1 MADKKITGKHG
12 WQQSVQTV
20 IAYAGYLHHRISHD
34 RLTVTAGS
42 MAYVTLLSLVP
53 LITVVIAALSTF
65 PVFAGLGEL
74 LQNFVI
80 ENFVPAAGE
89 VVKEYLNEFVANAG
103 KMTAVG
109 IGALF
114 VVAMMLISSIDQSLN
129 YIWRVHEKRRLV
141 TSFSIYWMILTL
153 GPILVG
159 SSIAVSS
166 YLGSMNLLGSEAV
179 TGLFQRTLR
188 WLPVLMSS
196 SAFLGLYLLVPNTK
210 VRFSHALIGA
220 VTASV
225 LFELSKK
232 GFALYISNFPSYQ
245 VIYGALAV
253 VPILFVWVYLCWC
266 IVLFGAEIT
275 ASLGERK
282 HWHPECKMAQATV
295 PTVAELDALIHSHQG
310 ASTPE
315 PAATVSYTKTHY
327 EQAGSEQ
334 ASNEQER

>member
-1 MADKKITGKHG
+1 MAENKITGKVHFL
-12 WQQSVQTV
+12 QCLKQT
-20 IAYAGYLHHRISHD
+20 IAYLTYLNRRIKHD
-34 RLTVTAGS
+34 RLTIAAGS

-53 LITVVIAALSTF
+53 MITVVLAALSAF

-89 VVKEYLNEFVANAG
+89 VVKTYLNEFVANAG

-114 VVAMMLISSIDQSLN
+114 VVAMMLMSSIDHALN
-129 YIWRVHEKRRLV
+129 YIWRVHEKRRPV
-141 TSFSIYWMILTL
+141 ISFSIYWMVLTL

-166 YLGSMNLLGSEAV
+166 YLGSLNLLNSEAV
-179 TGLFQRTLR
+179 NGLFQQTLR
-188 WLPVLMSS
+188 ALPVIMSS
-196 SAFLGLYLLVPNTK
+196 SAFLGLYLLVPNLK
-210 VRFSHALIGA
+210 VKFSHALLGA
-220 VTASV
+220 LVASS

-253 VPILFVWVYLCWC
+253 IPILFVWVYLCWC
-266 IVLFGAEIT
+266 IVLLGAEIT

-282 HWHPECKMAQATV
+282 QWQLSSGEPITSKDCDVKVMA
-295 PTVAELDALIHSHQG
+295 
-310 ASTPE
+310 
-315 PAATVSYTKTHY
+315 K
-327 EQAGSEQ
+327 
-334 ASNEQER
+334 NEQEKSSEAENNKGTK

>member
-1 MADKKITGKHG
+1 MDDKTATSKSIWRDRLRSAMAFT
-12 WQQSVQTV
+12 
-20 IAYAGYLHHRISHD
+20 GYLHYRVGHD

-53 LITVVIAALSTF
+53 LITVVLSALSSF

-89 VVKEYLNEFVANAG
+89 VVKQYLNEFVANAG

-109 IGALF
+109 VGALF
-114 VVAMMLISSIDQSLN
+114 VVAMMLISSIDKSLN
-129 YIWRVHEKRRLV
+129 YIWRVHEKRRPV
-141 TSFSIYWMILTL
+141 ISFSIYWMVLTL

-159 SSIAVSS
+159 TSIAVSS
-166 YLGSMNLLGSEAV
+166 YLGSLNLLGSDAV
-179 TGLFQRTLR
+179 NGLLQRSLR

-210 VRFSHALIGA
+210 VRFRHALVGA
-220 VTASV
+220 VIASI

-232 GFALYISNFPSYQ
+232 GFALYITNFPSYQ

-275 ASLGERK
+275 ASLGEK
-282 HWHPECKMAQATV
+282 SHWHPETKGWQTTV
-295 PTVAELDALIHSHQG
+295 PTQEELSDIQQAVDLQAE
-310 ASTPE
+310 
-315 PAATVSYTKTHY
+315 
-327 EQAGSEQ
+327 
-334 ASNEQER
+334 NEQTASQQIVGKGKNE

>member
-1 MADKKITGKHG
+1 MTMADKKTTGKHD
-12 WQQSVQTV
+12 WQQQLRTTW
-20 IAYAGYLHHRISHD
+20 AYIRYLHQRVGHD

-53 LITVVIAALSTF
+53 LITVVLSALSSF
-65 PVFAGLGEL
+65 PVFAGLGDM

-89 VVKEYLNEFVANAG
+89 ILKEYLNEFVANAG

-114 VVAMMLISSIDQSLN
+114 VVAMMLISTIDKSLN
-129 YIWRVHEKRRLV
+129 YIWRVTEKRRPV
-141 TSFSIYWMILTL
+141 ISFSIYWMVLTL

-166 YLGSMNLLGSEAV
+166 YLGSLNLLNSDAV
-179 TGLFQRTLR
+179 NGLLQRSLR
-188 WLPVLMSS
+188 GLPVLMSS
-196 SAFLGLYLLVPNTK
+196 AAFLGLYLLVPNTK
-210 VRFSHALIGA
+210 VRLSHAVIGA

-232 GFALYISNFPSYQ
+232 GFALYITNFPSYQ

-275 ASLGERK
+275 ASLGERQY
-282 HWHPECKMAQATV
+282 WHPIDKSRDEMVPTAEEMAVQESGQAT
-295 PTVAELDALIHSHQG
+295 E
-310 ASTPE
+310 
-315 PAATVSYTKTHY
+315 
-327 EQAGSEQ
+327 SEHK
-334 ASNEQER
+334 EVERKE

>member
-1 MADKKITGKHG
+1 MAEIKITGKQK
-12 WQQSVQTV
+12 WQHFFST
-20 IAYAGYLHHRISHD
+20 ALAFAMYLNRRIDHD

-53 LITVVIAALSTF
+53 LLTVVLSALSTF

-89 VVKEYLNEFVANAG
+89 VVKQYLNEFVANAG

-114 VVAMMLISSIDQSLN
+114 VVALMLISAIDKSLN
-129 YIWRVHEKRRLV
+129 YIFRVHAKRRPMI
-141 TSFSIYWMILTL
+141 SFSIYWMVLTL

-166 YLGSMNLLGSEAV
+166 YLGSLNLLGSETAHS
-179 TGLFQRTLR
+179 LFQQSLR
-188 WLPVLMSS
+188 GLPVLMSS
-196 SAFLGLYLLVPNTK
+196 SAFLVLYLLVPNIK
-210 VRFSHALIGA
+210 VRLSHALTGA
-220 VTASV
+220 VVASL

-232 GFALYISNFPSYQ
+232 GFALYITNFPSYQ

-253 VPILFVWVYLCWC
+253 IPILFVWVYLCWC
-266 IVLFGAEIT
+266 IVLLGAEIT
-275 ASLGERK
+275 ATLRERV
-282 HWHPECKMAQATV
+282 HWQP
-295 PTVAELDALIHSHQG
+295 QG
-310 ASTPE
+310 FG
-315 PAATVSYTKTHY
+315 PAAAKSQPESQITENNQDK
-327 EQAGSEQ
+327 
-334 ASNEQER
+334 N

>member
-1 MADKKITGKHG
+1 MK
-12 WQQSVQTV
+12 TV
-20 IAYAGYLHHRISHD
+20 IAYICYLQQRANHD

-53 LITVVIAALSTF
+53 LITVVLSALSAF

-89 VVKEYLNEFVANAG
+89 IVKQYLNEFVANAG

-114 VVAMMLISSIDQSLN
+114 VVAMMLISSIDKSLN
-129 YIWRVHEKRRLV
+129 YIWRVHEKRRPV
-141 TSFSIYWMILTL
+141 ISFSIYWMVLTL

-166 YLGSMNLLGSEAV
+166 YLGSLNLLNSEAV
-179 TGLFQRTLR
+179 NGVFQQMLR
-188 WLPVLMSS
+188 GLPVIMSS
-196 SAFLGLYLLVPNTK
+196 CAFLGLYLLVPNTK
-210 VRFSHALIGA
+210 VRFQHALVGA
-220 VTASV
+220 LVASL

-232 GFALYISNFPSYQ
+232 GFALYITNFPSYQ

-253 VPILFVWVYLCWC
+253 IPIIFVWVYLCWC
-266 IVLFGAEIT
+266 IVLIGAEIT
-275 ASLGERK
+275 ASLGERD
-282 HWHPECKMAQATV
+282 HWHPDRKPYQANVLT
-295 PTVAELDALIHSHQG
+295 ENEI
-310 ASTPE
+310 E
-315 PAATVSYTKTHY
+315 
-327 EQAGSEQ
+327 EQQIKGNKKE
-334 ASNEQER
+334 

>member
-1 MADKKITGKHG
+1 MADKPTTSKHR
-12 WQQSVQTV
+12 WRRRARSVM
-20 IAYAGYLHHRISHD
+20 AFSGYLQHRIGHD

-53 LITVVIAALSTF
+53 LITVVLSALSTF

-89 VVKEYLNEFVANAG
+89 VVKQYLNEFVANAG

-109 IGALF
+109 VAALF
-114 VVAMMLISSIDQSLN
+114 VVAMMLISSIDKSLN
-129 YIWRVHEKRRLV
+129 YIWRVHEKRRPV
-141 TSFSIYWMILTL
+141 ISFSIYWMVLTL

-166 YLGSMNLLGSEAV
+166 YLGSLNLLGSDAV
-179 TGLFQRTLR
+179 NGLLQRSLR
-188 WLPVLMSS
+188 WLPVIMSS

-210 VRFSHALIGA
+210 VRFRHALVGA
-220 VTASV
+220 VIASI

-232 GFALYISNFPSYQ
+232 GFALYITNFPSYQ

-275 ASLGERK
+275 ASLGERS
-282 HWHPECKMAQATV
+282 HWHPEAKGWQATV
-295 PTVAELDALIHSHQG
+295 PTRAELSELQPP
-310 ASTPE
+310 PE
-315 PAATVSYTKTHY
+315 QQTEIQQTTEK
-327 EQAGSEQ
+327 GN
-334 ASNEQER
+334 NE

>member
-1 MADKKITGKHG
+1 M
-12 WQQSVQTV
+12 
-20 IAYAGYLHHRISHD
+20 YLQRRISHD

-53 LITVVIAALSTF
+53 LLTVVLSALSAF

-89 VVKEYLNEFVANAG
+89 VVKQYLNEFVANAG

-109 IGALF
+109 VAALF
-114 VVAMMLISSIDQSLN
+114 VVALMLISSIDKSLN
-129 YIWRVHEKRRLV
+129 YIFRAHAKRRLV
-141 TSFSIYWMILTL
+141 ISFSIYWMVLTL

-166 YLGSMNLLGSEAV
+166 YLGSLNLLNSEAV
-179 TGLFQRTLR
+179 HGLFQQTLR
-188 WLPVLMSS
+188 GLPVIMSS
-196 SAFLGLYLLVPNTK
+196 SAFLGLYLLVPNIK
-210 VRFSHALIGA
+210 VRFHHALTGA
-220 VTASV
+220 IIASM

-253 VPILFVWVYLCWC
+253 IPILFVWVYLCWC
-266 IVLFGAEIT
+266 IVLLGAEIT
-275 ASLGERK
+275 ASLRERV
-282 HWHPECKMAQATV
+282 HWQPEGLETAVPKGQPESQA
-295 PTVAELDALIHSHQG
+295 
-310 ASTPE
+310 
-315 PAATVSYTKTHY
+315 TKTHR
-327 EQAGSEQ
+327 ELKEPK
-334 ASNEQER
+334 E

>member
-1 MADKKITGKHG
+1 MAENKITDKVHFL
-12 WQQSVQTV
+12 QCLKQTF
-20 IAYAGYLHHRISHD
+20 AYLTYLNRRVKHD
-34 RLTVTAGS
+34 RLTIAAGS

-53 LITVVIAALSTF
+53 MITVVLSALSAF

-89 VVKEYLNEFVANAG
+89 VVKTYLNEFVANAG

-114 VVAMMLISSIDQSLN
+114 VVAMMLMSSIDQALN
-129 YIWRVHEKRRLV
+129 YIWRVHEKRRPV
-141 TSFSIYWMILTL
+141 ISFSIYWMVLTL

-166 YLGSMNLLGSEAV
+166 YLGSLNLLNSEAV
-179 TGLFQRTLR
+179 NGLFQQTLR
-188 WLPVLMSS
+188 ALPVIMSS
-196 SAFLGLYLLVPNTK
+196 CAFLGLYLLVPNLK
-210 VRFSHALIGA
+210 VKFSHALFGA
-220 VTASV
+220 LVAST

-253 VPILFVWVYLCWC
+253 IPILFVWVYLCWC
-266 IVLFGAEIT
+266 IVLLGAEIT

-282 HWHPECKMAQATV
+282 QWQLSSCEPMASKDCDVKKMA
-295 PTVAELDALIHSHQG
+295 
-310 ASTPE
+310 
-315 PAATVSYTKTHY
+315 K
-327 EQAGSEQ
+327 
-334 ASNEQER
+334 NEQEKSSEAENNEGIK

>member
-1 MADKKITGKHG
+1 MADNPITGKPT
-12 WQQSVQTV
+12 WRQKAETV
-20 IAYAGYLHHRISHD
+20 WAYARYLQQRIGHD

-53 LITVVIAALSTF
+53 LITVVLSALSTF

-74 LQNFVI
+74 LQKFVI

-89 VVKEYLNEFVANAG
+89 VVETYLNEFVANAG

-114 VVAMMLISSIDQSLN
+114 VVALMLISSIDKSLN
-129 YIWRVHEKRRLV
+129 YIWRVSEKRRPII
-141 TSFSIYWMILTL
+141 SFSIYWMVLTL
-153 GPILVG
+153 GPVLVG

-166 YLGSMNLLGSEAV
+166 YLGSLNLLDSEAV
-179 TGLFQRTLR
+179 NGLFQRTLR
-188 WLPVLMSS
+188 YLPVIMSS

-210 VRFSHALIGA
+210 VRFNHAMLGA
-220 VTASV
+220 VTASI

-232 GFALYISNFPSYQ
+232 GFALYIANFPSYQ

-275 ASLGERK
+275 ASLGEFR
-282 HWHPECKMAQATV
+282 HWHPKVLADV
-295 PTVAELDALIHSHQG
+295 PRLGEANPGHDQQQDEGKS
-310 ASTPE
+310 S
-315 PAATVSYTKTHY
+315 
-327 EQAGSEQ
+327 
-334 ASNEQER
+334 

>member
-1 MADKKITGKHG
+1 MADKPTTSK
-12 WQQSVQTV
+12 QTWRQR
-20 IAYAGYLHHRISHD
+20 ARSFMAFSGYLHHRVGHD

-53 LITVVIAALSTF
+53 LITVVLSALSSF

-89 VVKEYLNEFVANAG
+89 VVKQYLNEFVANAG

-109 IGALF
+109 VAALF
-114 VVAMMLISSIDQSLN
+114 VVAMMLISSIDKSLN
-129 YIWRVHEKRRLV
+129 YIWRVHEKRRPV
-141 TSFSIYWMILTL
+141 ISFSIYWMVLTL

-166 YLGSMNLLGSEAV
+166 YLGSLNLLGSEAV
-179 TGLFQRTLR
+179 NGLLQRSLR
-188 WLPVLMSS
+188 WLPVIMSS
-196 SAFLGLYLLVPNTK
+196 TAFLVLYLLVPNTK
-210 VRFSHALIGA
+210 VRFRHALVGA
-220 VTASV
+220 VIASI

-232 GFALYISNFPSYQ
+232 GFALYITNFPSYQ

-275 ASLGERK
+275 ASLGEK
-282 HWHPECKMAQATV
+282 SHWHPETKGWQTTV
-295 PTVAELDALIHSHQG
+295 PTQAELSGIYQ
-310 ASTPE
+310 
-315 PAATVSYTKTHY
+315 AAVQDKEVQKT
-327 EQAGSEQ
+327 EIIGKGK
-334 ASNEQER
+334 NE

>member
-1 MADKKITGKHG
+1 MADKPITSKHT
-12 WQQSVQTV
+12 WRQRTRNFMAFS
-20 IAYAGYLHHRISHD
+20 GYLYHRVGHD

-53 LITVVIAALSTF
+53 LITVVLSALSSF

-89 VVKEYLNEFVANAG
+89 VVKQYLNEFVANAG

-109 IGALF
+109 VAALF
-114 VVAMMLISSIDQSLN
+114 VVAMMLISSIDKSLN
-129 YIWRVHEKRRLV
+129 YIWRVHEKRRPV
-141 TSFSIYWMILTL
+141 ISFSIYWMVLTL

-166 YLGSMNLLGSEAV
+166 YLGSLNLLGSEAV
-179 TGLFQRTLR
+179 NGLLQRSLR
-188 WLPVLMSS
+188 WLPVIMSS
-196 SAFLGLYLLVPNTK
+196 MAFLVLYLLVPNTK
-210 VRFSHALIGA
+210 VHFRHALVGA
-220 VTASV
+220 VIASV

-232 GFALYISNFPSYQ
+232 GFALYITNFPSYQ

-275 ASLGERK
+275 ASLGEK
-282 HWHPECKMAQATV
+282 SHWHPETKGWQTTV
-295 PTVAELDALIHSHQG
+295 PTQAELSGIQQ
-310 ASTPE
+310 
-315 PAATVSYTKTHY
+315 AAVPDTDIQQTDIIGK
-327 EQAGSEQ
+327 GK
-334 ASNEQER
+334 NE

>member
-1 MADKKITGKHG
+1 MDDKTATSKSIWRDRLRSAMAFT
-12 WQQSVQTV
+12 
-20 IAYAGYLHHRISHD
+20 GYLHHRVGHD

-53 LITVVIAALSTF
+53 LITVVLSALSSF

-89 VVKEYLNEFVANAG
+89 VVKQYLNEFVANAG

-109 IGALF
+109 VGALF
-114 VVAMMLISSIDQSLN
+114 VVAMMLISSIDKSLN
-129 YIWRVHEKRRLV
+129 YIWRVHEKRRPV
-141 TSFSIYWMILTL
+141 ISFSIYWMVLTL

-159 SSIAVSS
+159 TSIAVSS
-166 YLGSMNLLGSEAV
+166 YLGSLNLLGSDAV
-179 TGLFQRTLR
+179 NGLLQRSLR
-188 WLPVLMSS
+188 WLPVVMSS

-210 VRFSHALIGA
+210 VRFRHALVGA
-220 VTASV
+220 VIASI

-232 GFALYISNFPSYQ
+232 GFALYITNFPSYQ

-275 ASLGERK
+275 ASLGEK
-282 HWHPECKMAQATV
+282 SHWHPETKGWQTTV
-295 PTVAELDALIHSHQG
+295 PTQAELSDIQ
-310 ASTPE
+310 
-315 PAATVSYTKTHY
+315 
-327 EQAGSEQ
+327 QAVDLQ
-334 ASNEQER
+334 AENEQTALQQIVGKGKNE